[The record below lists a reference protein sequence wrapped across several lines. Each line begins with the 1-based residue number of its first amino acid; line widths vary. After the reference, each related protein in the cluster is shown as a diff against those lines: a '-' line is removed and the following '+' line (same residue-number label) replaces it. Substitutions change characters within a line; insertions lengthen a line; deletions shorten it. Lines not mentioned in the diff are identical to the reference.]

1 MAGATLAAGQK
12 PLAVVL
18 EFRNTSA
25 AERTA
30 LELSDCWV
38 GDKVPREDLHRLVE
52 GREDLF
58 KAHNRSLWAATP

>member
-1 MAGATLAAGQK
+1 MAGATLAARQE

-25 AERTA
+25 AEGTA
-30 LELSDCWV
+30 LELSECWV
-38 GDKVPREDLHRLVE
+38 GDRVLREDLHRLVE

-58 KAHNRSLWAATP
+58 KAHNWSL